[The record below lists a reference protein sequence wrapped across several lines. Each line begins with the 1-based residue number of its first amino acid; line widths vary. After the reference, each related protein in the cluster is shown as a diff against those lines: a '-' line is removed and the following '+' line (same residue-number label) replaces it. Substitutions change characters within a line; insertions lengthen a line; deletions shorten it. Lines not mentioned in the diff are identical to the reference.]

1 MGLLEKAESGK
12 TPKETTKKKTPAK
25 PPEKAIAKTP
35 AKASAKIEKPKRES
49 RFSRR
54 REKKESK
61 PKSEPSELPSFPDGF
76 EAPTSGQM
84 AFRRFVDV
92 LVGYGWMFPVV
103 GVFAWGLNFDATYI
117 IIGGMLLY
125 FGNVGFLPS
134 RFNRT
139 IGNIVSRTK
148 FVTSSGNNASWAYT
162 FLKGLSFPFAI
173 IGLVTALTMLSDL
186 SSPLGESTGSAIF
199 RVIGLLLLLPL
210 FFDWLLIRFSM
221 AKRGL
226 WERIF
231 GGVWLVR
238 STKTGSS
245 KGWLK
250 RLDQLSD
257 YAEKRGLLS
266 EKEEDTVNL
275 D

>member
-12 TPKETTKKKTPAK
+12 EPDKKSKKEAVEKTPTKVEAPK
-25 PPEKAIAKTP
+25 QKKAV
-35 AKASAKIEKPKRES
+35 KPKKES

-54 REKKESK
+54 REREKKAKE
-61 PKSEPSELPSFPDGF
+61 PKTPVDLPSFPAGF
-76 EAPTSGQM
+76 EQPTSGQM
-84 AFRRFVDV
+84 TFRRFVDI
-92 LVGYGWMFPVV
+92 LVSYGWMFPIV
-103 GVFAWGLNFDATYI
+103 GIYGWGSDFDATFF

-125 FGNVGFLPS
+125 IANVGFLPS

-139 IGNIVSRTK
+139 VGNIVSRTK

-162 FLKGLSFPFAI
+162 FLKGLNLPFAL
-173 IGLVTALTMLSDL
+173 IGLVTALMMTADL
-186 SSPLGESTGSAIF
+186 SAPLGDTTGSAVI
-199 RVIGLLLLLPL
+199 RIIGLLLLLPL
-210 FFDWLLIRFSM
+210 TLDWLLTKFSM

-226 WERIF
+226 WERVF

-266 EKEEDTVNL
+266 EKEEDTTNL

>member
-12 TPKETTKKKTPAK
+12 EPEKKSKKKAEKKTPAK
-25 PPEKAIAKTP
+25 VEPTP
-35 AKASAKIEKPKRES
+35 QKKKEAPTRES

-54 REKKESK
+54 KEREKKAKEPK
-61 PKSEPSELPSFPDGF
+61 PVADLPSFPTGF
-76 EAPTSGQM
+76 EQPTSGQM
-84 AFRRFVDV
+84 TFRRFIDI
-92 LVGYGWMFPVV
+92 LVTYGWMFPVV
-103 GVFAWGLNFDATYI
+103 GISAYGSDIDPTYLN
-117 IIGGMLLY
+117 IGGMVLY
-125 FGNVGFLPS
+125 IGNVGFLPS

-162 FLKGLSFPFAI
+162 FLKGLNFPFAL
-173 IGLVTALTMLSDL
+173 IGLVTVMTMLSDL
-186 SSPLGESTGSAIF
+186 SSPLGETTGSAIF
-199 RVIGLLLLLPL
+199 RVIGLLMLLPL
-210 FFDWLLIRFSM
+210 ALDWLLTKFSM

>member
-1 MGLLEKAESGK
+1 MGLLEKAESGNQPEK
-12 TPKETTKKKTPAK
+12 KSKKKAEKK
-25 PPEKAIAKTP
+25 PP
-35 AKASAKIEKPKRES
+35 AKAEPTPQKKKEAPKRES

-54 REKKESK
+54 KDREKKAKDPK
-61 PKSEPSELPSFPDGF
+61 PVADLPSFPTGF
-76 EAPTSGQM
+76 EQPTSGQM
-84 AFRRFVDV
+84 ALRRFVDI

-103 GVFAWGLNFDATYI
+103 GIFAWGSDFDATYF
-117 IIGGMLLY
+117 IIGGMVLY
-125 FGNVGFLPS
+125 IGNVGFLPS

-162 FLKGLSFPFAI
+162 FLKGLNFPFAL

-186 SSPLGESTGSAIF
+186 SSPLGETTGSAIF

-210 FFDWLLIRFSM
+210 AFDWLLTKFSM

-266 EKEEDTVNL
+266 EKEEDTANL

>member
-1 MGLLEKAESGK
+1 MGLLEKAESGNEPEK
-12 TPKETTKKKTPAK
+12 KSKKKAEKKPPVKAK
-25 PPEKAIAKTP
+25 PTP
-35 AKASAKIEKPKRES
+35 QKKKEAPKRES

-54 REKKESK
+54 KDREKKAKDPK
-61 PKSEPSELPSFPDGF
+61 PVTDLPSFPTGF
-76 EAPTSGQM
+76 EQPTSGQM
-84 AFRRFVDV
+84 AFRRFVDI

-103 GVFAWGLNFDATYI
+103 GIFAWGSDFDATYF

-125 FGNVGFLPS
+125 IGNVGFLPS

-162 FLKGLSFPFAI
+162 FLKGLNFPFAL

-186 SSPLGESTGSAIF
+186 SSPLGETTGSAIF
-199 RVIGLLLLLPL
+199 RVIGLLLLVPL
-210 FFDWLLIRFSM
+210 VLDWLLTKFSM

>member
-1 MGLLEKAESGK
+1 MGLLEKAESGNQPEK
-12 TPKETTKKKTPAK
+12 KSKKKAEKK
-25 PPEKAIAKTP
+25 PP
-35 AKASAKIEKPKRES
+35 AKAEPTPQKKKEAPKRES

-54 REKKESK
+54 KDREKKAKDPK
-61 PKSEPSELPSFPDGF
+61 PVADLPSFPTGF
-76 EAPTSGQM
+76 EQPTSGQM
-84 AFRRFVDV
+84 ALRRFVDI

-103 GVFAWGLNFDATYI
+103 GIFAWGSDFDATYF
-117 IIGGMLLY
+117 IIGGMVLY
-125 FGNVGFLPS
+125 IGNVGFLPS

-162 FLKGLSFPFAI
+162 FLKGLNFPFAL

-186 SSPLGESTGSAIF
+186 SSPLGETTGSAIF

-210 FFDWLLIRFSM
+210 ALDWLLTKFSM

-266 EKEEDTVNL
+266 EKEEDTANL

>member
-1 MGLLEKAESGK
+1 MGLLEKAESGNEPEK
-12 TPKETTKKKTPAK
+12 KSKKKAQKK
-25 PPEKAIAKTP
+25 PP
-35 AKASAKIEKPKRES
+35 AKAEPTPQKKKEAPKRES

-54 REKKESK
+54 KDREKKAKDPK
-61 PKSEPSELPSFPDGF
+61 PVSDLPSFPTGF
-76 EAPTSGQM
+76 EQPTSGQM
-84 AFRRFVDV
+84 AFRRFVDI

-103 GVFAWGLNFDATYI
+103 GIFAWGSDFDATYF

-125 FGNVGFLPS
+125 IGNVGFLPS

-162 FLKGLSFPFAI
+162 FLKGLNFPFAL

-186 SSPLGESTGSAIF
+186 SSPLGETTGSAIF

-210 FFDWLLIRFSM
+210 ALDWLLTKFSM

>member
-1 MGLLEKAESGK
+1 MGLLEKAESGNEPEK
-12 TPKETTKKKTPAK
+12 KSKKKA
-25 PPEKAIAKTP
+25 AAKTP
-35 AKASAKIEKPKRES
+35 APAKAETPPKKKESPKRES

-54 REKKESK
+54 KDREKKAKEPK
-61 PKSEPSELPSFPDGF
+61 PVTDLPSFPTGF
-76 EAPTSGQM
+76 EQPTSGQM
-84 AFRRFVDV
+84 AFRRFVDI

-103 GVFAWGLNFDATYI
+103 FIFAWGTDFDATYF
-117 IIGGMLLY
+117 IIGGMVLY
-125 FGNVGFLPS
+125 LGNVGFLPS

-148 FVTSSGNNASWAYT
+148 FVTSKGNNASWAYT
-162 FLKGLSFPFAI
+162 FLKGLNFPFAL
-173 IGLVTALTMLSDL
+173 IGLVTVLTILSDL
-186 SSPLGESTGSAIF
+186 GSPLGETTGSAVF

-210 FFDWLLIRFSM
+210 TIDWLLTRFSM
-221 AKRGL
+221 GKRGL

>member
-12 TPKETTKKKTPAK
+12 TPKETTKKKS
-25 PPEKAIAKTP
+25 PEKAP
-35 AKASAKIEKPKRES
+35 AKAPAKAPSKVEKPKRES

-54 REKKESK
+54 REKEKKAKE
-61 PKSEPSELPSFPDGF
+61 PRDPVDLPSFPQGF
-76 EAPTSGQM
+76 EQPTSGQM
-84 AFRRFVDV
+84 AFRRFVDI
-92 LVGYGWMFPVV
+92 LVSYGWIFPVV
-103 GVFAWGLNFDATYI
+103 GVFAWGLNFDATYF
-117 IIGGMLLY
+117 IIGGTLLY
-125 FGNVGFLPS
+125 IGNVGFLPS
-134 RFNRT
+134 KFNRT

-148 FVTSSGNNASWAYT
+148 FVTSGGNNASWAYT
-162 FLKGLSFPFAI
+162 FLKGLNFPFAL

-199 RVIGLLLLLPL
+199 RVIGILLLLPL
-210 FFDWLLIRFSM
+210 FLDWLLSRFSM

-266 EKEEDTVNL
+266 EKEEDTTNL

>member
-12 TPKETTKKKTPAK
+12 TPKENTKKKAPKKAPSKPIVKTPAK
-25 PPEKAIAKTP
+25 PPVKVEKAK
-35 AKASAKIEKPKRES
+35 KES

-61 PKSEPSELPSFPDGF
+61 TKPEPSELPSFPDGF
-76 EAPTSGQM
+76 ESLTSGQM
-84 AFRRFVDV
+84 AFRRFIDV

-125 FGNVGFLPS
+125 LGNVGFLPS

-139 IGNIVSRTK
+139 VGNIVSRTK

-162 FLKGLSFPFAI
+162 FLKGLNFPFAL

-199 RVIGLLLLLPL
+199 RVIGLLLSLPL
-210 FFDWLLIRFSM
+210 FFDWLLTRFSM

-226 WERIF
+226 WERVF

>member
-25 PPEKAIAKTP
+25 ASAKAVAKTP

-61 PKSEPSELPSFPDGF
+61 PKPEPSELPSFPDGF

-117 IIGGMLLY
+117 IIGGMPVSYTHLT
-125 FGNVGFLPS
+125 LP
-134 RFNRT
+134 
-139 IGNIVSRTK
+139 TK
-148 FVTSSGNNASWAYT
+148 A
-162 FLKGLSFPFAI
+162 
-173 IGLVTALTMLSDL
+173 
-186 SSPLGESTGSAIF
+186 
-199 RVIGLLLLLPL
+199 
-210 FFDWLLIRFSM
+210 
-221 AKRGL
+221 
-226 WERIF
+226 
-231 GGVWLVR
+231 
-238 STKTGSS
+238 
-245 KGWLK
+245 
-250 RLDQLSD
+250 
-257 YAEKRGLLS
+257 
-266 EKEEDTVNL
+266 
-275 D
+275 

>member
-1 MGLLEKAESGK
+1 MGLLEKAESGNDPEK
-12 TPKETTKKKTPAK
+12 KSKKKAEKK
-25 PPEKAIAKTP
+25 PP
-35 AKASAKIEKPKRES
+35 AKAEPTPQKKKEVPKRES

-54 REKKESK
+54 KDREKKAKDPK
-61 PKSEPSELPSFPDGF
+61 PVADLPSFPTGF
-76 EAPTSGQM
+76 EQPTSGQM
-84 AFRRFVDV
+84 ALRRFVDI

-103 GVFAWGLNFDATYI
+103 GIFAWGSDFDATYF
-117 IIGGMLLY
+117 IIGGMVLY
-125 FGNVGFLPS
+125 IGNVGFLPS

-162 FLKGLSFPFAI
+162 FLKGLNFPFAL

-186 SSPLGESTGSAIF
+186 SSPLGETTGSAIF

-210 FFDWLLIRFSM
+210 ALDWLLTKFSM

-266 EKEEDTVNL
+266 EKEEDTANL

>member
-12 TPKETTKKKTPAK
+12 TPKETGKKKTPAK
-25 PPEKAIAKTP
+25 APAKVVAKTP
-35 AKASAKIEKPKRES
+35 AKAPVKVEKPKRES

-54 REKKESK
+54 RDKKESK
-61 PKSEPSELPSFPDGF
+61 VKPEPSELPSFPDGF
-76 EAPTSGQM
+76 ELPTSGQM

-103 GVFAWGLNFDATYI
+103 GVFAWGLNFDATWI

-125 FGNVGFLPS
+125 LGNVGFLPS

-139 IGNIVSRTK
+139 VGNIVSRTK

-173 IGLVTALTMLSDL
+173 IGLVTVLTMLSDL
-186 SSPLGESTGSAIF
+186 SSPLGDSTGSAIF

-210 FFDWLLIRFSM
+210 FFDWLLTRFSM

>member
-1 MGLLEKAESGK
+1 MGLLEKAGSGNEPEK
-12 TPKETTKKKTPAK
+12 KSKKKAEKK
-25 PPEKAIAKTP
+25 PS
-35 AKASAKIEKPKRES
+35 AKAEPTSQKKKEAPKRDS
-49 RFSRR
+49 KFSRR
-54 REKKESK
+54 KDREKKAKDPK
-61 PKSEPSELPSFPDGF
+61 PVADLPSFPTGF
-76 EAPTSGQM
+76 EQPTSGQM
-84 AFRRFVDV
+84 AFRRFVDI

-103 GVFAWGLNFDATYI
+103 GIFAWGSDFDATYF
-117 IIGGMLLY
+117 IIGGMVLY
-125 FGNVGFLPS
+125 IGNVGFLPS

-148 FVTSSGNNASWAYT
+148 FVTSSGDNASWAYT
-162 FLKGLSFPFAI
+162 FLKGLNFPFAL

-186 SSPLGESTGSAIF
+186 SSPLGETTGSAIF

-210 FFDWLLIRFSM
+210 ALDWLLTKFSM

>member
-12 TPKETTKKKTPAK
+12 EPGDEEKKKAVQK
-25 PPEKAIAKTP
+25 PQSKKVSPEPKKQD
-35 AKASAKIEKPKRES
+35 KPKKES

-54 REKKESK
+54 RATKEKKGK
-61 PKSEPSELPSFPDGF
+61 PQKTVEDLPSFPTGF
-76 EAPTSGQM
+76 EQPTSGQL
-84 AFRRFVDV
+84 AFRRMVDV
-92 LVGYGWMFPVV
+92 LVCYGWMFPVV
-103 GVFAWGLNFDATYI
+103 GIFAWGTDFDATYF

-125 FGNVGFLPS
+125 IGNVGFLPS

-139 IGNIVSRTK
+139 VGNIVSRTK
-148 FVTSSGNNASWAYT
+148 FVTSAGNNASWAYT
-162 FLKGLSFPFAI
+162 FLKGLNFPFAL
-173 IGLVTALTMLSDL
+173 IGVVTALTILSDL
-186 SSPLGESTGSAIF
+186 SSPLGDSTGSAVF
-199 RVIGLLLLLPL
+199 RVIGLLLLIPL
-210 FFDWLLIRFSM
+210 TLDWMLSKFSM

-266 EKEEDTVNL
+266 EKEEDNPNL
-275 D
+275 E

>member
-1 MGLLEKAESGK
+1 MGLLEKAESGNEPEK
-12 TPKETTKKKTPAK
+12 KSRKKAEKKPPAKVEPTPQKKKEA
-25 PPEKAIAKTP
+25 
-35 AKASAKIEKPKRES
+35 PKRES

-54 REKKESK
+54 KDREKKAKEPK
-61 PKSEPSELPSFPDGF
+61 PVADLPSFPDGF
-76 EAPTSGQM
+76 EQPTSGQM
-84 AFRRFVDV
+84 AFRRLVDI

-103 GVFAWGLNFDATYI
+103 GIFAWGSDFDATYF
-117 IIGGMLLY
+117 IIGGMVLY
-125 FGNVGFLPS
+125 IGNVGFLPS

-162 FLKGLSFPFAI
+162 FLKGLNFPFAL

-186 SSPLGESTGSAIF
+186 SSPLGETTGSAIF

-210 FFDWLLIRFSM
+210 ALDWLLTKFSM

-266 EKEEDTVNL
+266 EKEEDTANL

>member
-1 MGLLEKAESGK
+1 
-12 TPKETTKKKTPAK
+12 
-25 PPEKAIAKTP
+25 
-35 AKASAKIEKPKRES
+35 
-49 RFSRR
+49 
-54 REKKESK
+54 
-61 PKSEPSELPSFPDGF
+61 
-76 EAPTSGQM
+76 M
-84 AFRRFVDV
+84 AFRRFVDI

-103 GVFAWGLNFDATYI
+103 FIFAWGTDFDATYF
-117 IIGGMLLY
+117 IIGGMILY
-125 FGNVGFLPS
+125 LGNVSFLPS

-148 FVTSSGNNASWAYT
+148 FVTSKGNNASWAYT
-162 FLKGLSFPFAI
+162 FLKGLNFPFAL
-173 IGLVTALTMLSDL
+173 IGLVTVLTILSDL
-186 SSPLGESTGSAIF
+186 GSPLGETTGSAVIM
-199 RVIGLLLLLPL
+199 VIGLLMLQPL
-210 FFDWLLIRFSM
+210 TIDWILSRYSM